1 MFDSFQW
8 ILLNIFY
15 AKSVLHSLDME
26 NDTLRISR
34 KLCSSL
40 ISIFCLIFPLTV
52 KTERLIKCLPVWL
65 GWVWLGLCTEYEES
79 DWRIQWLCWVWLV
92 FNDYAESTWQ
102 ILWISWVWLVVFN
115 EYAGSDSALMNT
127 IGPNRCTTKSLKITT
142 FSEETKSD
150 DVYSGIYLR
159 IWMEFL
165 SRKVHLLEYEFIL
178 FISYIYF
185 INYLWIYIFFRC
197 SSFL

>member
-1 MFDSFQW
+1 MFDSYQW

-40 ISIFCLIFPLTV
+40 ISIFRLIFPLTV
-52 KTERLIKCLPVWL
+52 KTERLIKCLSVWL

-127 IGPNRCTTKSLKITT
+127 IGPNRCTTKSLRRKPNQKKCIQESTSESGWNSFQEKIICLSMNLYLLSLKV
-142 FSEETKSD
+142 FS
-150 DVYSGIYLR
+150 I
-159 IWMEFL
+159 
-165 SRKVHLLEYEFIL
+165 
-178 FISYIYF
+178 
-185 INYLWIYIFFRC
+185 
-197 SSFL
+197 